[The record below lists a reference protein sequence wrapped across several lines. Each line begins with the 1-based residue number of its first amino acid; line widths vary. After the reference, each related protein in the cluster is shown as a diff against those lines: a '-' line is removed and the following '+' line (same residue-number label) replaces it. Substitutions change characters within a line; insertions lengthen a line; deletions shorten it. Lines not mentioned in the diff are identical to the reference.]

1 MLLTY
6 FTGNENVYEKLE
18 NYLSGLLTSPFEIL
32 RTENGKP
39 CLEGAPLFFSVS
51 HSGDKALIVIC
62 DRPVGA
68 DLEIVKKRKYSSVL
82 ARFSEQEK
90 KEITGTEDFLSH
102 WTAREAYIKMLG
114 STLIERL
121 GKLSF
126 LNGEIYDGNVKAECE
141 IISGF
146 KDGCIYCICVGK

>member
-68 DLEIVKKRKYSSVL
+68 DLEIVKKRKYSS
-82 ARFSEQEK
+82 
-90 KEITGTEDFLSH
+90 
-102 WTAREAYIKMLG
+102 
-114 STLIERL
+114 
-121 GKLSF
+121 
-126 LNGEIYDGNVKAECE
+126 
-141 IISGF
+141 
-146 KDGCIYCICVGK
+146 

>member
-82 ARFSEQEK
+82 ARFAEQEK
-90 KEITGTEDFLSH
+90 KEITGT
-102 WTAREAYIKMLG
+102 
-114 STLIERL
+114 
-121 GKLSF
+121 
-126 LNGEIYDGNVKAECE
+126 
-141 IISGF
+141 
-146 KDGCIYCICVGK
+146 